1 MSAGTTGA
9 NRLTTGVPTAAA
21 RCAAPVFGATT
32 TSACARTEASMGRL
46 VWPHRFT
53 TRPRGSGAGP
63 AKVRSA
69 AEPVTTT
76 RCPAAA
82 RAPIIAAVR
91 SADGCRAGTEA
102 PGCTT
107 T

>member
-1 MSAGTTGA
+1 
-9 NRLTTGVPTAAA
+9 
-21 RCAAPVFGATT
+21 
-32 TSACARTEASMGRL
+32 MGRL
-46 VWPHRFT
+46 VRPHKFT
-53 TRPRGSGAGP
+53 TRPGRPGPGP
-63 AKVRSA
+63 ARARSA

-82 RAPIIAAVR
+82 SAPIIAAVR